1 LQGPGD
7 PWRGRADA
15 KQRCGRQRQANAVLL
30 LMDVRFQG
38 RTHVEFYVPPGQ
50 GELLTL
56 YHGTELALGRAMA
69 LTIGRLAKA
78 AGVGV
83 QTIRYYE
90 RRGLLAKPGRTGS
103 GYRLFADEAVRRV
116 EFIRRAQRLGFQL
129 EEVRELLS
137 LRVAPG
143 GRCAGVEHA
152 AAQARER
159 VHDRLRELERIDTA
173 LGRLIGACRERRETD
188 ECPIL
193 EALEGGIHSGER

>member
-1 LQGPGD
+1 
-7 PWRGRADA
+7 
-15 KQRCGRQRQANAVLL
+15 
-30 LMDVRFQG
+30 
-38 RTHVEFYVPPGQ
+38 
-50 GELLTL
+50 
-56 YHGTELALGRAMA
+56 MA
-69 LTIGRLAKA
+69 LTIGRLARA

-90 RRGLLAKPGRTGS
+90 RRELLAKPGRTGS
-103 GYRLFADEAVRRV
+103 GYRLFADEEVRRV

-129 EEVRELLS
+129 EEIRELLS

-159 VHDRLRELERIDTA
+159 VHDRLRELERINIA

-188 ECPIL
+188 ACPIL
-193 EALEGGIHSGER
+193 EALEGGIRNGER